1 MCLSFFKKNP
11 EHYLL
16 KYLLTQS
23 PHLQLKHKKMSQHIS
38 CLIYDMDGLLLDTEG
53 IYTEVTQQ
61 IVGEYGKVFDW
72 SVKEKIIGRRAIQ
85 AAEIIVESLG
95 LPITPQD
102 YLDTRKDVLLEKFQ
116 NTTALPGAKAI
127 TTHFYKQGIPQ
138 ALATSSSS
146 PMFDAKFKKHKKWFS
161 QFAQIVRGDDPELEE
176 GKPAPDIFLL
186 AAKRIGVS
194 PSECLVFEDAPSGT
208 EAALAA
214 GMPVVVVPNPNMD
227 HSRYKDASQIISSLK
242 DFDPE
247 YWGLLRFTEAI

>member
-1 MCLSFFKKNP
+1 
-11 EHYLL
+11 
-16 KYLLTQS
+16 
-23 PHLQLKHKKMSQHIS
+23 
-38 CLIYDMDGLLLDTEG
+38 MDGLLLDTEG

-127 TTHFYKQGIPQ
+127 TTHFYMQGIPQ

-146 PMFDAKFKKHKKWFS
+146 PMYDAKFKKHKKWFS
-161 QFAQIVRGDDPELEE
+161 QFAQIVRGDDTELKL

-186 AAKRIGVS
+186 AAKRLGVE
-194 PSECLVFEDAPSGT
+194 PAECLVFEDAPSGT
-208 EAALAA
+208 EAAIAA
-214 GMPVVVVPNPNMD
+214 GMSVVVVPHPEMD
-227 HSRYKDASQIISSLK
+227 CKHFKNASQIIPSLN
-242 DFDPE
+242 DFEPE
-247 YWGLLRFTEAI
+247 FWGLPRFTEKL